1 MFIEYFLLGV
11 LKPIFLNLMDLVIGI
26 YVVVQRGS
34 IMSLGFSGVGFLTK
48 SIAMIFFVWLGVQKI
63 ELDYQ
68 IFVPMITFFG
78 SLLMWF
84 TCYSTL
90 HTKERTQTTTDM
102 QDMSNEVLSII
113 INYNHHGST
122 YCSTS

>member
-11 LKPIFLNLMDLVIGI
+11 LAPIFLNLMHLVIGI

-63 ELDYQ
+63 GLDYQ
-68 IFVPMITFFG
+68 IFVPMITFF
-78 SLLMWF
+78 WF
-84 TCYSTL
+84 FTHVVEAFVIQHYIQKNVPKQL
-90 HTKERTQTTTDM
+90 QDM
-102 QDMSNEVLSII
+102 QI
-113 INYNHHGST
+113 
-122 YCSTS
+122 

>member
-11 LKPIFLNLMDLVIGI
+11 LAPIFLNLMHLVIGI

-68 IFVPMITFFG
+68 IFVPMITFFWFFTHVVEAFVC
-78 SLLMWF
+78 LL
-84 TCYSTL
+84 Y
-90 HTKERTQTTTDM
+90 
-102 QDMSNEVLSII
+102 
-113 INYNHHGST
+113 
-122 YCSTS
+122 TSPSPRDPKISRMPSSA

>member
-11 LKPIFLNLMDLVIGI
+11 LVAIFLNLMDLVIGI

-68 IFVPMITFFG
+68 IFVPMITFF
-78 SLLMWF
+78 WF
-84 TCYSTL
+84 FTHVVEAFVIQHYIQKNVPKQL
-90 HTKERTQTTTDM
+90 
-102 QDMSNEVLSII
+102 QDNRYE
-113 INYNHHGST
+113 
-122 YCSTS
+122 